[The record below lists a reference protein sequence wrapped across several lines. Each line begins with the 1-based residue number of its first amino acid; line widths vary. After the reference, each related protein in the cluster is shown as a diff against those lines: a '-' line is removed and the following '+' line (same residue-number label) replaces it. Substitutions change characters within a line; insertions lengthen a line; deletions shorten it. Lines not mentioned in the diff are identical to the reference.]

1 MDMNI
6 RVTQTVYEA
15 QRITEFSLKTQRLQT
30 EFIKL
35 KNLQEY

>member
-1 MDMNI
+1 MYI
-6 RVTQTVYEA
+6 RVTRTVCEA
-15 QRITEFSLKTQRLQT
+15 QRITELNLKTPQLQT